1 MEANV
6 GFFCISFNLNTP
18 THFKMTILT
27 VANTHKDRRRINKD
41 KSLLDVQLDT
51 GYKMSN

>member
-1 MEANV
+1 MF
-6 GFFCISFNLNTP
+6 FFCISFNLNTP
-18 THFKMTILT
+18 TQFKMTILT
-27 VANTHKDRRRINKD
+27 VANTHKDGRRINKD

>member
-1 MEANV
+1 MWV
-6 GFFCISFNLNTP
+6 FSKSFNLNTP
-18 THFKMTILT
+18 TQFKMTILT
-27 VANTHKDRRRINKD
+27 VANTHEDGRRINKD